1 MRGVKPRHSTDEW
14 LGSAPV
20 SSARSHAS
28 PSPLN
33 AAAINAGIV
42 SGSSKGRNDVVGGD
56 GGGSGDEGE
65 GGDE

>member
-1 MRGVKPRHSTDEW
+1 
-14 LGSAPV
+14 
-20 SSARSHAS
+20 
-28 PSPLN
+28 LN